1 MAVATQVKV
10 RALARDVGTQMRL
23 AELLGVNRAQVSR
36 WSEGGGIDPLNAERV
51 DVLELVFSSLLRIYE
66 PEVARAWLVG
76 LNPLLGDRR
85 PVDLIRGG
93 HAEELLAA
101 LRAERADSFA

>member
-1 MAVATQVKV
+1 MAVATGDKV
-10 RALARDVGTQMRL
+10 RALARDLGAQNRL
-23 AELLGVNRAQVSR
+23 AEVLGVNRAQVSR
-36 WSEGGGIDPLNAERV
+36 WIAGGGIDPINAERV

-66 PEVARAWLVG
+66 PDAARAWLVG

-85 PVDLIRGG
+85 PVDLIRRGR
-93 HAEELLAA
+93 AEELLPA